1 MLEARTQ
8 ASVALFKLGAHSA
21 TLRPEFGGP
30 KSLRCCCA
38 KGVGHRAQLM
48 LRARRGARENDYPVP
63 LLRTPTPQKLSLSCP
78 HSEHRGGSQLP
89 SLSTS
94 CHVADRERISSC
106 SARRVAKAKVLPEPP
121 PLVLVLVEMLEGVLC
136 GAVRSQASS
145 EGRRTL
151 TLLGCRARR
160 RLRHDGRVATAV
172 LGRADAH
179 VQPALGLVVTAD
191 AGCLS
196 NRFCSVLLCAVHGLE
211 CRPQRRC
218 CAGGGRG
225 HAGLDQRLSPQLL
238 RKHGF
243 GGRSWLQ
250 FYECCQHNQCL
261 APAECLRPSTADIT
275 WFRHGIRILLFVRV
289 GVYCRFVNG
298 TASATRAPCGQSP

>member
-121 PLVLVLVEMLEGVLC
+121 GALRRLAWRRSCFDLYFSCRDARGGALWG
-136 GAVRSQASS
+136 GAVPN
-145 EGRRTL
+145 L
-151 TLLGCRARR
+151 ARYF
-160 RLRHDGRVATAV
+160 
-172 LGRADAH
+172 
-179 VQPALGLVVTAD
+179 QPAVGTAD
-191 AGCLS
+191 A
-196 NRFCSVLLCAVHGLE
+196 V
-211 CRPQRRC
+211 
-218 CAGGGRG
+218 
-225 HAGLDQRLSPQLL
+225 SP
-238 RKHGF
+238 R
-243 GGRSWLQ
+243 
-250 FYECCQHNQCL
+250 L
-261 APAECLRPSTADIT
+261 APAGVTCLS
-275 WFRHGIRILLFVRV
+275 
-289 GVYCRFVNG
+289 
-298 TASATRAPCGQSP
+298 SARSA